1 MLNSHG
7 SWLEKFMVPRC
18 LLFSCLNSQMQAQII
33 KESISHLTDAG
44 LEVHGVTFDGCA
56 KNLATARYLGCK
68 INQFDGYFKHPSRPN
83 KTLHVIL
90 DILDI
95 KIFKVFR
102 LNQAICSPTAFL
114 QPQSIQICSQST
126 SLAMSSFHMV
136 LGSHHKL

>member
-7 SWLEKFMVPRC
+7 SWLEKFMVPVAYF
-18 LLFSCLNSQMQAQII
+18 LVDCLNSQMQAQII

-44 LEVHGVTFDGCA
+44 LEVHGGTFDGCA

-90 DILDI
+90 DICHTSSL
-95 KIFKVFR
+95 KVGTKF
-102 LNQAICSPTAFL
+102 AGS
-114 QPQSIQICSQST
+114 SSQICIT
-126 SLAMSSFHMV
+126 CRKPMYCI
-136 LGSHHKL
+136 